1 MTFYVRRIM
10 PLPIKCGELL
20 FNSTTSDCFKSY
32 VSANTVVLSMIF
44 NPQLKVPDNLSDRQ
58 LKERSRS
65 KSANPFT
72 VKAKI
77 ARDKKATEKTEP
89 KWAPVIETFDKIDSV
104 SVAATTGYY
113 GKKMVCS
120 LSFTSV
126 HVVI

>member
-1 MTFYVRRIM
+1 MTIDVSRIM

-20 FNSTTSDCFKSY
+20 FKSTTADCFKSF
-32 VSANTVVLSMIF
+32 VSADTVVVSMIF
-44 NPQLKVPDNLSDRQ
+44 NPELKVPDNLSDRQ

-89 KWAPVIETFDKIDSV
+89 RWAPVIETFDKIDSV

-113 GKKMVCS
+113 GKKMVRS
-120 LSFTSV
+120 LSFTSF